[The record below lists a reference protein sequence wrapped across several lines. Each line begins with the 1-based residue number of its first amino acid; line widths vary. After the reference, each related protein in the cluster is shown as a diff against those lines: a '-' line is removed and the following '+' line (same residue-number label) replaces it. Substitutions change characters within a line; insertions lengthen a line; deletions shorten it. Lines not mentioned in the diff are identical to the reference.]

1 MGQYNAQCAAHIVR
15 HFWRISLCVTDDAIA
30 KLLCDEQCSQIER
43 NGRKSGHT
51 ELLVLLKLGSY
62 ANIHV
67 RESKKGVIS

>member
-43 NGRKSGHT
+43 NGRKFCHI

-62 ANIHV
+62 ANLHV

>member
-43 NGRKSGHT
+43 NGRKFGHI

-62 ANIHV
+62 ANLHV

>member
-43 NGRKSGHT
+43 NGRKFGHT